1 MGSDC
6 ISDGLSDCISECR
19 CVEGPGKGQTL
30 SVPCLGANML
40 MGEREVAVACKL
52 IDGPLGGGIAC
63 KLWDEKRPTVPLQP
77 SLGTALS
84 LGTGLSLG
92 TALPIGTA
100 LSLGTALSPLPLSQ
114 PLPGTALSPLPLSQP
129 RPGRLGPDHN
139 GHQWQSDAI
148 KNTRA
153 PTEWSEQGF
162 VNEPRDSGF
171 VNEPRDSGFVNEPR
185 DSGFGNAPLGSGFVG
200 QVLLQ
205 LEIPISVNRR
215 VARYGAE
222 RGCFVGVKSS
232 PLDAEGAAELRML
245 LADGTVHA
253 LIMAGFEAQVRA
265 DYTGL
270 ITQG

>member
-77 SLGTALS
+77 SLGTARS

-129 RPGRLGPDHN
+129 RPGPLGPDHN
-139 GHQWQSDAI
+139 GHKWQSDAI

-153 PTEWSEQGF
+153 PTEWSEQ
-162 VNEPRDSGF
+162 
-171 VNEPRDSGFVNEPR
+171 GFVNEPR

-270 ITQG
+270 VTQG

>member
-129 RPGRLGPDHN
+129 RPGPLGPDHN
-139 GHQWQSDAI
+139 GHQWPSDAI

-153 PTEWSEQGF
+153 PTEWSEQ
-162 VNEPRDSGF
+162 
-171 VNEPRDSGFVNEPR
+171 GFVNEPR

-270 ITQG
+270 VTQG

>member
-129 RPGRLGPDHN
+129 RPGPLGPDHY
-139 GHQWQSDAI
+139 GHKWPSDAI

-162 VNEPRDSGF
+162 VH
-171 VNEPRDSGFVNEPR
+171 EPR

>member
-92 TALPIGTA
+92 TALP
-100 LSLGTALSPLPLSQ
+100 LGTALSPLPLSQ

-129 RPGRLGPDHN
+129 RPGPLGPDHY
-139 GHQWQSDAI
+139 GHKWPSDAI

-162 VNEPRDSGF
+162 VH
-171 VNEPRDSGFVNEPR
+171 EPR

>member
-129 RPGRLGPDHN
+129 RPGPLGPDHN
-139 GHQWQSDAI
+139 GHQWPSDAI

-162 VNEPRDSGF
+162 VNG
-171 VNEPRDSGFVNEPR
+171 PR

>member
-129 RPGRLGPDHN
+129 RPGPLGPDHN
-139 GHQWQSDAI
+139 GHQWPSDAI

-153 PTEWSEQGF
+153 PTEWSEQ
-162 VNEPRDSGF
+162 
-171 VNEPRDSGFVNEPR
+171 GFVNEPR

-265 DYTGL
+265 GYTGL

>member
-92 TALPIGTA
+92 TALP
-100 LSLGTALSPLPLSQ
+100 LGTALSPLPLSQ

-129 RPGRLGPDHN
+129 RPGPLGPDHN
-139 GHQWQSDAI
+139 GHKWPSDAI

-162 VNEPRDSGF
+162 VH
-171 VNEPRDSGFVNEPR
+171 EPR

>member
-63 KLWDEKRPTVPLQP
+63 KLWDEKRPTVPLRP

-129 RPGRLGPDHN
+129 RPGPLGPDHN

-153 PTEWSEQGF
+153 PTEWSEQ
-162 VNEPRDSGF
+162 
-171 VNEPRDSGFVNEPR
+171 GFVNEPR